1 MENQYQT
8 FVGKLGKSPDLR
20 YTPKQE
26 AVCNLSVAIYQG
38 KDQPPTW
45 KKVVVWGKQAELS
58 SVQLDKGK
66 DIFVQGREVEKSF
79 ETDTGETK
87 KYMEVNARLVGFT
100 NI

>member
-1 MENQYQT
+1 METQYQT

-38 KDQPPTW
+38 KDQPPNW
-45 KKVVVWGKQAELS
+45 KKVVVWGKQAELC

-66 DIFVQGREVEKSF
+66 DIFVQGERWKSHLKLIREKPKS
-79 ETDTGETK
+79 TWK
-87 KYMEVNARLVGFT
+87 
-100 NI
+100 